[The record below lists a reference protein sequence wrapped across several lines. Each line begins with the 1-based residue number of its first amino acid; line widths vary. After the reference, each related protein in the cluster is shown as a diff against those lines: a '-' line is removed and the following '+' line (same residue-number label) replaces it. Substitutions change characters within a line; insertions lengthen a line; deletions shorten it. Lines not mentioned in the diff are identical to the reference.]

1 MRAAGSA
8 DIMKSQNLRV
18 MTNMANLAALDPV
31 TTGIE
36 FVTWPR
42 QALGFWG
49 RLKAVMRAL
58 RCDYIYFDGLH
69 IDALLLL
76 TVKRLLPFN
85 RTRVVVMNLLTT
97 APQTPA
103 DRRRFAIIAWCLRGA
118 WRIVQYHKD
127 TRELQHYLGVPAERF
142 VFIPFK
148 VNQLELAMS
157 MPVTDGGY
165 LFCGGKTR
173 RDFDTFIEAVSG
185 LPYPVK
191 IVTTANEDIA
201 QHGSYLA
208 EQRQFPP
215 NVEVVRLDGSARPFI
230 ELVAACRAVVMPIK
244 PDICGVG
251 IGVYL
256 LGMALRK
263 CVIVAAGPSTTADL
277 EGGLAVIVPPQK
289 PAELRAAIER
299 VWNDAD
305 YRERIA
311 ARGHEYAMQCA
322 GEERLLRS
330 IAAWIAEDARGR
342 VGAAVPA

>member
-1 MRAAGSA
+1 
-8 DIMKSQNLRV
+8 MKPSNLRV
-18 MTNMANLAALDPV
+18 MTNMTNLAALDPAI
-31 TTGIE
+31 TGID
-36 FVTWPR
+36 FQVWPR
-42 QALGFWG
+42 QALGLWG
-49 RLKAVMRAL
+49 RIKAVARAFG
-58 RCDYIYFDGLH
+58 CDYVYFDGLH
-69 IDALLLL
+69 VDALLLL

-97 APQTPA
+97 APQTPG
-103 DRRRFAIIAWCLRGA
+103 DRRRFAIVAWCLRGA

-127 TRELQHYLGVPAERF
+127 TRELQQYLGVPAGRF

-148 VNQLELAMS
+148 VNQFEMVMS
-157 MPVTDGGY
+157 TPVTDGGY

-173 RDFDTFIEAVSG
+173 RDFDTFIAAVSG

-201 QHGSYLA
+201 QHGSFLA

-230 ELVAACRAVVMPIK
+230 DLVAASRAVVMPIK

-277 EGGLAVIVPPQK
+277 EGGLAMVVPPEN

-299 VWNDAD
+299 VWTDAQL
-305 YRERIA
+305 RERIA
-311 ARGHEYAMQCA
+311 ARGHEYALQCA
-322 GEERLLRS
+322 GEERLLKS
-330 IAAWIAEDARGR
+330 IADWIASDWRGR
-342 VGAAVPA
+342 LREPVPA